1 MCGGVNTELSQ
12 DPGHVKKYLLSG
24 FTLLHYAC
32 DSIRTDMIPPHV
44 QRQLGVVSL
53 LLHRGADVNARAA
66 EPAGLTPLHMACG
79 QKSLGLAKALVE
91 AGGPRPRSP
100 LRACPPPPLR

>member
-1 MCGGVNTELSQ
+1 MR
-12 DPGHVKKYLLSG
+12 KYLLSG
-24 FTLLHYAC
+24 FTLLHHAC
-32 DSIRTDMIPPHV
+32 DTFRVEMIPPHY
-44 QRQLGVVSL
+44 QRQLSVVSL
-53 LLHRGADVNARAA
+53 LLDRGADVNARAA